1 MKFKKNFL
9 KVSIL
14 ACVLVCVLVA
24 GSIFAFG
31 NEAASDKLNIVVG
44 VPSAS
49 VKTGDTFTATVK
61 ISNTDISSFKL
72 AGLQVELTYDDT
84 ALTASQIAH
93 TLDTNVSTAVSNV
106 DGNVVKF
113 VCVKNDFDSE
123 AGYTSLSNLFTVTFT
138 AKKDIANPAALF
150 DQDDIYYL
158 MGDVNAVRIVA
169 SNAVYGA
176 DKTKIAEAILDS
188 GFDLVV
194 SKKAGTVIV
203 VPTPD
208 GINAMTKSALENA
221 ISSAATVTANG
232 NNIGTGSKV
241 SVTQNNVTEE
251 AEIVVKGDVDGDG
264 IVTVFDA
271 MMAKKGEFGNSTARE
286 FAADVNNDNTN
297 TDNDVTGMLQHVVG
311 SATIG

>member
-31 NEAASDKLNIVVG
+31 NEAASDNLNIVVG

-49 VKTGDTFTATVK
+49 VKTGETFTATVK

-84 ALTASQIAH
+84 ALTASQITH
-93 TLDTNVSTAVSNV
+93 TLDTDVSAAVSNV

-158 MGDVNAVRIVA
+158 MGDVSAMEIVA

-188 GFDLVV
+188 GLDLVV
-194 SKKAGTVIV
+194 SEKAGTVIV
-203 VPTPD
+203 VPTPE

-221 ISSAATVTANG
+221 ISSAATVTASG

-241 SVTQNNVTEE
+241 SVTQNDVTEE

-271 MMAKKGEFGNSTARE
+271 MMAQKGEFGNSTTRE

-297 TDNDVTGMLQHVVG
+297 TESDVTGMLQHVVG